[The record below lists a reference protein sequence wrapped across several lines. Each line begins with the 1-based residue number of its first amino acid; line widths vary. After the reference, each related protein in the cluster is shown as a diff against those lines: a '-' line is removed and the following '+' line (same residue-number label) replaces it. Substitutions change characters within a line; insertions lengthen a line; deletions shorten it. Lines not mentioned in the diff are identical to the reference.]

1 MVEKIVAH
9 FEKSAVNLGNYNPDD
24 PAWAEL
30 RKNRIGGSEV
40 GAIAGESRYESAY
53 SLWAKKLGLIPDER
67 EENEAMYWGRA
78 LESVIARRFAQ
89 EHPELELFTELGSW
103 ANREHDFMFASPDG
117 AYVKTDGTIGILE
130 IKTARYQ
137 DDWATG
143 VPKYY
148 LTQVQW
154 YMRCFNVT
162 EAYVAVLFSGSDY
175 REYAVQADN
184 MWQQYDL
191 SMVQE
196 FMKALETKQRPA
208 WDGSEATVTAVR
220 KLHPDIETNAEYD
233 LEDLGMHYEL
243 ALDKLEEH
251 KSEVNKLQS
260 MVLDAMGKAKTGLV
274 YGIPKFIR
282 TSRNGGTPYLTRK
295 KAK

>member
-1 MVEKIVAH
+1 MVEKIVTH
-9 FEKSAVNLGNYNPDD
+9 FAKSAVNLGNYNPDD

-30 RKNRIGGSEV
+30 RKDRIGGSEV

-53 SLWAKKLGLIPDER
+53 SLWAKKLGLISDDR

-78 LESVIARRFAQ
+78 LEGVIAERFAK
-89 EHPELELFTELGSW
+89 EHPELELATDLGSW
-103 ANREHDFMFASPDG
+103 ANKEHDFMFASPDG
-117 AYVKTDGTIGILE
+117 AYVKPDGTIGILE

-137 DDWATG
+137 DDWANG

-154 YMRCFNVT
+154 YMNCFDVS
-162 EAYVAVLFSGSDY
+162 EAYVAILFSGS
-175 REYAVQADN
+175 EYKEYLVEADK

-191 SMVQE
+191 GMVQQ
-196 FMKALETKQRPA
+196 FLKAIETQQKPA
-208 WDGSEATVTAVR
+208 WDGSEATLTAVR
-220 KLHPDIETNAEYD
+220 KQHPDIDANAEYD

-243 ALDKLEEH
+243 ALDKLEEQ
-251 KSEVNKLQS
+251 KTEVNKLQS
-260 MVLDAMGKAKTGLV
+260 MVLDAMGTAKTGLV
-274 YGIPKFIR
+274 HGIPRFIR
-282 TSRNGGTPYLTRK
+282 SSRNGGTPYLTRK